1 MAINDATRFTLE
13 VLAKA
18 EVIIGL
24 THQGAEVLAAADLA
38 ANTDTLRA
46 ARFAFEVL
54 AKQPATAAMSHQG
67 AEVLADADE
76 LSPASSDTLEI
87 PRYAMEV
94 LVESPD
100 QVALSH
106 QGAEVLADAGMAAI
120 TDALD
125 VTRLAFEVL
134 GRRFVGLTGF
144 TVPTGLLHYKHNWVD
159 GISLTS
165 SYDTDISM
173 AALTVSEERRQL
185 LDRPKRELEINWLV
199 TGGDAIDAFLVEL
212 RRYNQEKMGVPV
224 YMDTSE
230 LTSDAASAQNIF
242 ACDTTRRRFF
252 PNGMV
257 VIVEYGAEGAID
269 TVEYIQILD
278 KTGDKL
284 RFKTNLTNN
293 FTAGKTVVMPLMLV
307 HELLDLKYEAI
318 TEHTFA
324 VKATFS
330 EIYGKTA
337 LPPLAADVPSNF
349 DSYLGHPILDVE
361 PNWETPMEVTLLR
374 EGTMQTE
381 GRGEQADTR
390 GARHRVVH
398 GFNFLEQ
405 RTRAWDILSFF
416 DSRRGRARP
425 FWVIDRENVWDVLVL
440 DHVNDRISI
449 APLGDLTA
457 FQDEMDY
464 VGLVFEDGTSMVREA
479 VLVEDVLG
487 VWRITLDSP
496 MPAGY
501 TPADVKRFG
510 RARITRN
517 RDDSITEEWVTSDA
531 LKTNIETI
539 ELLEEKDVDLS

>member
-18 EVIIGL
+18 EVIVGL
-24 THQGAEVLAAADLA
+24 TSQGAEVLANADLA
-38 ANTDTLRA
+38 ANADALRA

-54 AKQPATAAMSHQG
+54 AKQPATAALSHQG

-76 LSPASSDTLEI
+76 LSPAVSDTLEV
-87 PRYAMEV
+87 PRYSMEV
-94 LVESPD
+94 LVSSPA

-106 QGAEVLADAGMAAI
+106 QGAEVLADANLTAI
-120 TDALD
+120 TDGLD
-125 VTRLAFEVL
+125 VTRFAFEVL

-144 TVPTGLLHYKHNWVD
+144 TVPAGLLHYKHNWVD

-173 AALTVSEERRQL
+173 SALSVSEERRQL

-199 TGGDAIDAFLVEL
+199 TGGDAVDAFLVEL
-212 RRYNQEKMGVPV
+212 RRYNQEKMGVPL

-242 ACDTTRRRFF
+242 ECDTTRRRFF

-257 VIVEYGAEGAID
+257 VIVEYDSEGVS
-269 TVEYIQILD
+269 TVEYAQILD

-284 RFKTNLTNN
+284 RFKTNLTNS
-293 FTAGKTVVMPLMLV
+293 FTAGKTVVMPLLLV
-307 HELLDLKYEAI
+307 HELLDLTYDAI
-318 TEHTFA
+318 TEHTLA

-330 EIYGKTA
+330 EIYSKTA
-337 LPPLAADVPSNF
+337 LPPLAADVPNNF

-361 PNWETPMEVTLLR
+361 PNWESPMEVTFLR

-398 GFNFLEQ
+398 GFNFMEQ

-457 FQDEMDY
+457 FQDEMEH

-510 RARITRN
+510 RARMTRN
-517 RDDSITEEWVTSDA
+517 REDSITEEWVSSDA